1 MTPGTIHVQ
10 EGKGYVIALHTN
22 HSMYPQKAFEEC
34 ALMPIFLMD
43 LNKRHP
49 GYIRPMSV
57 LQLHLEE
64 VQKRY
69 KKTPST
75 LTIYRELL
83 EWLSRDLSFDISPE
97 IIANWIILRTFKQF
111 APLPHRNDH
120 GKKWDEYKPDILI
133 NLADSRGF
141 LQLTIKPNNAD
152 MDELLY
158 PYFDDLIKEVRNHL
172 FNFAYLYR
180 FNRKTGSVSY
190 SPDKVLA
197 ALIALEWERQQNAA
211 SK

>member
-10 EGKGYVIALHTN
+10 AGKGYVIALHTN

-43 LNKRHP
+43 LNKKYP

-57 LQLHLEE
+57 LQLYLEE

-69 KKTPST
+69 KKTPSA

-83 EWLSRDLSFDISPE
+83 EWLSCDLSFDISPE

-111 APLPHRNDH
+111 APLPHRNEH
-120 GKKWDEYKPDILI
+120 GKEWDEYKPDIII

-141 LQLTIKPNNAD
+141 PQLTIKPNNAD
-152 MDELLY
+152 MAELSY
-158 PYFDDLIKEVRNHL
+158 PYFDEIMEKVRNNL
-172 FNFAYLYR
+172 FEFSYLYR
-180 FNRKTGSVSY
+180 FNRVKGSVTY

-197 ALIALEWERQQNAA
+197 ALIALEWERQQP
-211 SK
+211 